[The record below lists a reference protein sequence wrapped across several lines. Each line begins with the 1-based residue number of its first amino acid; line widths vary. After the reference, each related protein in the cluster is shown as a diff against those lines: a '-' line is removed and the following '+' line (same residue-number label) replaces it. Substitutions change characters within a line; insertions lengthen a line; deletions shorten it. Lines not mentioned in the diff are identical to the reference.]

1 MTCKHCGKPIYS
13 TGAIWLH
20 RDGHL
25 TQCTLPTYAEPAK
38 PAAIRCALCTWQWL
52 GDGGTTQHARHLAK
66 DHPDR
71 GAVMTLTIVPVEYS
85 TAPPCIAR
93 TLWEAP

>member
-52 GDGGTTQHARHLAK
+52 GDGEEREVGDRAVGRAFLRLGIVGPVDVLACVGGVVSHGK
-66 DHPDR
+66 SP
-71 GAVMTLTIVPVEYS
+71 
-85 TAPPCIAR
+85 
-93 TLWEAP
+93 